1 MTNFDLEA
9 HRKQF
14 REIMEKY
21 KARVVVCG
29 GTGCMANGSG
39 EIIEE
44 FHRVMKEKGLS
55 YAVAE
60 AKEKADC
67 YMAKSGCQGP
77 YTKIDLGIVK
87 YHFELGA
94 GKENFIWG

>member
-14 REIMEKY
+14 REIMEQY

-39 EIIEE
+39 EII
-44 FHRVMKEKGLS
+44 
-55 YAVAE
+55 
-60 AKEKADC
+60 
-67 YMAKSGCQGP
+67 
-77 YTKIDLGIVK
+77 
-87 YHFELGA
+87 
-94 GKENFIWG
+94 